1 MQFYLLDTDLN
12 IIEVI
17 DTFKSVIWTT
27 RYYEAGDF
35 ELYIPATQKMIDLF
49 KRDYY
54 VVRDDDT
61 TQAMIIQNI
70 QITTDVEEGNY
81 LIITG
86 KSLKSIL
93 GRRIVWRQTIIN
105 GRVES
110 GIRTLVNKNAINP
123 DEPERKI
130 DNLILGA
137 ELGLTDKMKSQYT
150 GDNLEETIQGI
161 CKTYKIG
168 YDIMLDLDEKQF
180 IFILYKGAD
189 RSYNQT
195 ANPYVVFSNDY
206 ENLLRT
212 DYKTNSDDYKNV
224 AKIAGEGEGNARKT
238 TSVGAATGLNR
249 YEMWVD
255 ARDLSTNEG
264 EVDELTYLS
273 LLAEQGW
280 AALAETTISEDMEGE
295 VESNH
300 TYKLNEDYFL
310 GDVVE
315 VVNEYGIA
323 MTPRVTEVIE
333 SEDDTGHYTIPTF
346 STNNDE

>member
-1 MQFYLLDTDLN
+1 MQFYLLDTELN
-12 IIEVI
+12 IVKVI
-17 DTFKSVIWTT
+17 DTFKSVIWAT
-27 RYYEAGDF
+27 RYYKSGDF
-35 ELYIPATQKMIDLF
+35 ELYIPATQEMIDLF

-61 TQAMIIQNI
+61 TQAMIVEDI

-93 GRRIVWRQTIIN
+93 GRRIVWKQTIIN

-110 GIRTLVNKNAINP
+110 GIRTLVTKNAVDP

-150 GDNLEETIQGI
+150 GNNLEEVIQGI

-168 YDIMLDLDEKQF
+168 YDVMLDLDEKKF
-180 IFILYKGAD
+180 IFVLYKGAD
-189 RSYNQT
+189 RSYNQV

-212 DYKTNSDDYKNV
+212 NYKTSSGNYKNV

-238 TSVGAATGLNR
+238 TSVGTATGLNR
-249 YEMWVD
+249 YEMFVD

-264 EVDELTYLS
+264 EVDELTYIS
-273 LLAEQGW
+273 LLGERGW
-280 AALAETTISEDMEGE
+280 AALAETTISEGMEGE

-310 GDVVE
+310 GDIVE

-346 STNNDE
+346 STNEDE

>member
-1 MQFYLLDTDLN
+1 MQFYLLDTELN
-12 IIEVI
+12 IIKVI

-27 RYYEAGDF
+27 RYYASGDF
-35 ELYIPATQKMIDLF
+35 ELYIPATQEMIDLF

-137 ELGLTDKMKSQYT
+137 ELGLADKMKSQYT
-150 GDNLEETIQGI
+150 GNNLEETIQGI
-161 CKTYKIG
+161 CKTYKLG
-168 YDIMLDLDEKQF
+168 YDVMLDLEKKQF

-212 DYKTNSDDYKNV
+212 NYVTNSENYKNV

-238 TSVGAATGLNR
+238 TSVGTASGLNR
-249 YEMWVD
+249 YEIFVD

-273 LLAEQGW
+273 LLGERGL
-280 AALAETTISEDMEGE
+280 AALAEATISEGMEGE

-323 MTPRVTEVIE
+323 MTPRVIEVIE

-346 STNNDE
+346 STGEDT

>member
-1 MQFYLLDTDLN
+1 MQFYLLDTNLN
-12 IIEVI
+12 ILKVI

-27 RYYEAGDF
+27 RYYTSGDF
-35 ELYIPATQKMIDLF
+35 ELYIPATQDMIDLF
-49 KRDYY
+49 KRNYY
-54 VVRDDDT
+54 VIRDDDT
-61 TQAMIIQNI
+61 TQAMIVENI

-86 KSLKSIL
+86 RSLKSIL
-93 GRRIVWRQTIIN
+93 GRRIIWLQTIIN

-110 GIRTLVNKNAINP
+110 GIRTLVTKNAIDP
-123 DEPERKI
+123 DVPERKI
-130 DNLILGA
+130 SNLILGP
-137 ELGLTDKMKSQYT
+137 ELGLTGKMKSQYT
-150 GDNLEETIQGI
+150 GDNLEETIQAI

-168 YDIMLDLDEKQF
+168 YDITLDLDNKKF

-189 RSYNQT
+189 RSYNQS

-206 ENLLRT
+206 ENLLHT
-212 DYKTNSDDYKNV
+212 DYKTNSENYKNV

-238 TSVGAATGLNR
+238 TSVGSASGLER

-255 ARDLSTNEG
+255 ARDVSTNEG

-273 LLAEQGW
+273 LLGEQGW
-280 AALAETTISEDMEGE
+280 AALAETTISEGMEGE

-346 STNNDE
+346 STSEDE